1 MIRLLLFTVLVSN
14 AKLER
19 MFSKL
24 KRVWVNFCCSLSV
37 RGLEKSLRIMAEDSS
52 SETYVPTSAITKWSI
67 DKVRNVTM
75 EKGRC
80 NYKSCNT
87 AESKSHS
94 DDDNY
99 DEEWNISENGDEEGY
114 LFSSDSES
122 NNFFHS

>member
-1 MIRLLLFTVLVSN
+1 M
-14 AKLER
+14 E
-19 MFSKL
+19 
-24 KRVWVNFCCSLSV
+24 
-37 RGLEKSLRIMAEDSS
+37 EDSS
-52 SETYVPTSAITKWSI
+52 SETYDPMSAITKWSI

-75 EKGRC
+75 EKGRR

-94 DDDNY
+94 DDDSY